1 MPPTIN
7 VDSIPE
13 FQKNALADMALDL
26 TRACFEIPGMEERYQ
41 QGSSVIG
48 NGNGSAP
55 LRKEM
60 KPPRKSKGAAPLAR
74 KRPQAQRPTSIIAVK
89 NLIVKE
95 ECSCRTA

>member
-41 QGSSVIG
+41 QWLPGY
-48 NGNGSAP
+48 
-55 LRKEM
+55 LE
-60 KPPRKSKGAAPLAR
+60 R
-74 KRPQAQRPTSIIAVK
+74 KRQRAAEK
-89 NLIVKE
+89 GDEAAKKK
-95 ECSCRTA
+95 

>member
-41 QGSSVIG
+41 QWLIG
-48 NGNGSAP
+48 YRE
-55 LRKEM
+55 RKRQRAAE
-60 KPPRKSKGAAPLAR
+60 KGDEPAKGAAPLAR

>member
-41 QGSSVIG
+41 QWLIG
-48 NGNGSAP
+48 YLERNRQRAA
-55 LRKEM
+55 E
-60 KPPRKSKGAAPLAR
+60 KGDEAA
-74 KRPQAQRPTSIIAVK
+74 KK
-89 NLIVKE
+89 K
-95 ECSCRTA
+95 